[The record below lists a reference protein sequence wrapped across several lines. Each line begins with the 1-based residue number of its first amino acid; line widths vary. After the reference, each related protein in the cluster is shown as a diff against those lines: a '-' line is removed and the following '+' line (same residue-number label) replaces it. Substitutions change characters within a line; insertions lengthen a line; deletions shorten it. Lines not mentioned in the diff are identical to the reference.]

1 MVNTKINTLEFRF
14 MLLKKGLRLKDIKE
28 ACGITY
34 TSLSDKIEGRTA
46 FTMPEAC
53 AIQKLASLD
62 AQDVSRIFGMN
73 I

>member
-1 MVNTKINTLEFRF
+1 MVNTIEFKI
-14 MLLKKGLRLKDIKE
+14 MLLRKGLRLKDVAK

-34 TSLSDKIEGRTA
+34 NALNNKVEGRTV